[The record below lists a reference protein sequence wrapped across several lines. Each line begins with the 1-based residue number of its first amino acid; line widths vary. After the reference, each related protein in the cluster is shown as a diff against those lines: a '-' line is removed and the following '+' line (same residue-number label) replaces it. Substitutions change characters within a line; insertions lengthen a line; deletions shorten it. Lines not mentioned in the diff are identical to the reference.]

1 MVEMPRD
8 PQKAARQALAAFEEQ
23 ADKTMA
29 ALSIWALPFRSIYSS
44 VILGADAAFSGG
56 RMNVD
61 RKPDVEKGS
70 TMLARI
76 SYWRPYLSRTTAE
89 IGRDL
94 ENALGAVTL
103 KMHAEIRQALI
114 YAHFCELMPFVHR
127 GAFRI
132 EETKEG
138 FRLSY
143 PNEDASHFEA
153 LDVIA
158 SELALTA
165 IEKHFPFD
173 PAPFL
178 RMIETWP
185 RLVGKDF
192 TGVLRAAF
200 DFHLKNVHEDVFIG
214 AEAYERVLGFT
225 HDEFKRVRAA
235 LMAYGTWC
243 LGMAN
248 AAEASAIQEK
258 GKRQVYFANECLEWL
273 APLHVSEM
281 VLGVIDQIADVP
293 RNRVDMTLRYFQE
306 AAVAGET
313 ISGEGFLAPIQVV
326 ENSFLMSPRAL
337 QLMTPERN
345 ILYVLNKIDRKRFND
360 LVSGELEPSLL
371 AHARLIFEALPGV
384 GVKTNVI
391 WAGREIDLIGYCHN
405 TNSAVQVQAKA
416 AIPANGAR
424 MTQQLETNTL
434 KAVEQ
439 LKAFEDLVPEDK
451 DAIIRAVF
459 NVDAGNVRWSSAV
472 LSRSSFGT
480 VRAWQAM
487 EGRAA
492 LNLQLLQSIVNDVA
506 GDDAFDLASLP
517 ERALKVVSDIAA
529 KGVKSWREE
538 TLDVFGT
545 KIVIPLLDLD
555 NPEIG
560 RTRALLL
567 RR

>member
-1 MVEMPRD
+1 
-8 PQKAARQALAAFEEQ
+8 
-23 ADKTMA
+23 MA
-29 ALSIWALPFRSIYSS
+29 GLSIWTLPFRSIYSS

-56 RMNVD
+56 RMKVE

-70 TMLARI
+70 TMLARL
-76 SYWRPYLSRTTAE
+76 SYWRPYLSKATAE

-94 ENALGAVTL
+94 ENALGVVTL
-103 KMHAEIRQALI
+103 EMHAEIRQALV

-127 GAFRI
+127 GAFQI
-132 EETKEG
+132 EETEDG
-138 FRLSY
+138 FRLYY
-143 PNEDASHFEA
+143 PGEDASHFEA

-165 IEKHFPFD
+165 MEKHFPFD
-173 PAPFL
+173 PAPYL

-185 RLVGKDF
+185 RLGGDF
-192 TGVLRAAF
+192 IGALRAAY

-248 AAEASAIQEK
+248 AAEASAVQEK
-258 GKRQVYFANECLEWL
+258 GKRQIYFANECLEWL
-273 APLHVSEM
+273 APLHVSKM
-281 VLGVIDQIADVP
+281 VLGVIDQIANAP
-293 RNRVDMTLRYFQE
+293 RDRVDKILRYFRE
-306 AAVAGET
+306 PAVAGET
-313 ISGEGFLAPIQVV
+313 ISGEGYLAPIQLLDG
-326 ENSFLMSPRAL
+326 SFLMSPRAL
-337 QLMTPERN
+337 HIMTPERN
-345 ILYVLNKIDRKRFND
+345 ILYVLNKTDRKQFND
-360 LVSGELEPSLL
+360 LASGELEPSLL
-371 AHARLIFEALPGV
+371 AHARPIFKALPGV
-384 GVKTNVI
+384 DIKTNVI
-391 WAGREIDLIGYCHN
+391 WGGREIDIVGYCRK

-439 LKAFEDLVPEDK
+439 LEAFEDLAPAEK
-451 DAIIRAVF
+451 DAMIRAIF
-459 NVDAGNVRWSSAV
+459 KVDADNVQWSSAV

-487 EGRAA
+487 QGRAA

-506 GDDAFDLASLP
+506 TEDAFDLATLP
-517 ERALKVVSDIAA
+517 ERAMKAICDIAA
-529 KGVKSWREE
+529 KGIRSWREE
-538 TLDVFGT
+538 TLDVFGS
-545 KIVIPLLDLD
+545 KITIPLLDLD
-555 NPEIG
+555 DREIG
-560 RTRALLL
+560 RIRAALL
-567 RR
+567 RG